1 MQGSRALCLS
11 ATALAVVALVLP
23 ARAQGAGGLEQRFED
38 LKLTLH
44 FPAEL
49 HLAERVAGNEPGV
62 QANWGGKLGGSDLR
76 ARLVLIPRAQYEFD
90 EPSQVLDMIGDDLS
104 NPEGGGHPDFH
115 FDRITHV
122 QGPYGWAS
130 YATLAHS
137 TEQDAKGEVWEVQ
150 RLGGLLED
158 WGYALEVRAKPALA
172 AADAKLLEDALPK
185 AVAYDGVQ
193 RDPKWTD
200 EEVTTRWQK
209 SVTDDLK
216 EEMEDVMRTAHYI
229 ILTNSSGGKQ
239 FAKKMEECYASIR
252 KVYPFD
258 EVAGRRLMP
267 VFLFRTNDQYYAFLG
282 KAIGWSVEQAKRSGG
297 VAFGDF
303 YTTWY
308 EAPGDPV
315 HIHEATHQIFRNR
328 LELDGGGS
336 WFQEGV
342 AEYMSTKAN
351 ERGMAARAVTKGKA
365 VPMLQFVQVESL
377 LMSAPAEEKSG
388 EDTAGNQYEQAA
400 LVIEFARESKWGKA
414 KFLDWVHAIG
424 ATPRSNV
431 AAIQAAMQRAY
442 GTDIAG
448 FEAELVKYCAKR

>member
-1 MQGSRALCLS
+1 MQGSRALRLS
-11 ATALAVVALVLP
+11 AAALALAALALP
-23 ARAQGAGGLEQRFED
+23 AGAQDAGGLEHRFED
-38 LKLTLH
+38 LKLTVH
-44 FPAEL
+44 FPPEL
-49 HLAERVAGNEPGV
+49 HMADRVAGNEQGV
-62 QANWGGKLGGSDLR
+62 QASWGGKLGASDLR
-76 ARLVLIPRAQYEFD
+76 ARLVLIPRSQYDFD
-90 EPSQVLDMIGDDLS
+90 EPSQVVDMIGDDLA
-104 NPEGGGHPDFH
+104 NPQSGGHPDFH
-115 FDRITHV
+115 YDKIVHV

-137 TEQDAKGEVWEVQ
+137 KEQDVKGEYSEVL

-158 WGYALEVRAKPALA
+158 WGYSLEVRAKPDLA
-172 AADAKLLEDALPK
+172 AADEKALEDALTK
-185 AVAYDGVQ
+185 GVSYDGEQ

-200 EEVTTRWQK
+200 EEATTRWK
-209 SVTDDLK
+209 TSVPDELK
-216 EEMEDVMRTAHYI
+216 EEMEDVMRTAHYV

-239 FAKKMEECYASIR
+239 FAKKMEECYTAIR

-258 EVAGRRLMP
+258 DVAGRRLMP

-282 KAIGWSVEQAKRSGG
+282 KAIGWSVEQAKRSQG
-297 VAFGDF
+297 VAFGDL

-351 ERGMAARAVTKGKA
+351 ERGMAARAEAKGKA
-365 VPMLQFVQVESL
+365 VPLLQFVQVESL
-377 LMSAPAEEKSG
+377 LMSAPAEDTKG
-388 EDTAGNQYEQAA
+388 EDQAGNQYEQAA
-400 LVIEFARESKWGKA
+400 LIIEFARESKWGKA

-424 ATPRSNV
+424 AAPSNNV
-431 AAIQAAMQRAY
+431 AAIQAAMQRTY
-442 GTDIAG
+442 GVDIAG
-448 FEAELVKYCAKR
+448 FDAELVKYCAKR